1 MQQPWR
7 RTNRPLI
14 GYGILEID
22 HAKDQSQILWPT
34 GLSGLTVRPPKIN
47 IEPEASDDVQIPAG
61 KTKIPGEPVVHLPA
75 G

>member
-14 GYGILEID
+14 GYGILYID
-22 HAKDQSQILWPT
+22 HAKDQSQIVWPT
-34 GLSGLTVRPPKIN
+34 GLSGLVVLPQELQRLQYGALVK
-47 IEPEASDDVQIPAG
+47 ELELQGSL
-61 KTKIPGEPVVHLPA
+61 PGEN